1 MEMLCLADETQFLRG
16 RCLKKSGSFKQ
27 QQHITSAYFSG
38 AMQSYPRA
46 GFSPLAYSKGKKKKA
61 LLWKIKTVARKFSV
75 L

>member
-1 MEMLCLADETQFLRG
+1 MEMFCLADEKQFLRG

-27 QQHITSAYFSG
+27 LQHITSAYFSG

-46 GFSPLAYSKGKKKKA
+46 GFSLLVYSKGKKKKT
-61 LLWKIKTVARKFSV
+61 LLWKTEIVARIFSV